1 MTEAEARRKG
11 PPVDL
16 TGEGYWSR
24 EWTCRS
30 VRRSVDLRNY
40 VHARFDAFF
49 RLHLSGVRGE
59 LLEIGCAGSVW
70 LPYFSQRFGL
80 RVYGIDYSPVGCRQ
94 VEEILALH
102 GVAGRIEC
110 RDVFAPSDDL
120 RSRFQVVFSYGVAEH
135 FSPPEAF
142 LARARDLCA
151 PGGIVLTVV
160 PNMTGLPGIVQRAV
174 DPEVFLRHVPL
185 SLPDLES
192 AHRACGLVPR
202 EVSPLGSFA
211 WGVVKYPPRGM
222 WPRTVRRLYKV
233 GSLLAWRAF
242 RTTGWHPETTWFSP
256 YFACAAVAPCD
267 PG

>member
-40 VHARFDAFF
+40 VHARFDSFF
-49 RLHLSGVRGE
+49 RRQLSGVRGE
-59 LLEIGCAGSVW
+59 LLEIGCASSVW

-80 RVYGIDYSPVGCRQ
+80 KVYGIDYSPIGCQ
-94 VEEILALH
+94 QAEEILTVH
-102 GVAGRIEC
+102 KVPGTIEC
-110 RDVFAPSDDL
+110 RDVFAPNEDL

-135 FSPPEAF
+135 FSPPELF
-142 LARARDLCA
+142 LARVRDLCA
-151 PGGIVLTVV
+151 PGGMVLTVV
-160 PNMTGLPGIVQRAV
+160 PNMTGLPGLVQRVV
-174 DPEVFLRHVPL
+174 DRDVFLRHVPL
-185 SLPDLES
+185 SLPDLAS

-242 RTTGWHPETTWFSP
+242 RTTGWHPETTRFSP